1 MAGVD
6 TVITPNNLYVGAI
19 GSSFGTQVG
28 MQAYLT
34 ATVWN
39 KLRAIYQYD
48 AGSVLT
54 AVRVLTFPIYFTWLL
69 EAVKTTTGLTNPS
82 ASNAAFT
89 EATVKLQWANK
100 QSTAGGS
107 TALDAIITAA
117 AAGSSGATQATLN
130 AIAGLAVGFDAAPF
144 ATVNPISDAQA
155 LLLLDSTPSAS
166 ISLRSPVGI
175 AKWLQFLSNPTSTSS
190 SDVANQVALVTALS
204 AVYSAGT
211 ATGPEAFA
219 AVAGYLG
226 AKASNTT
233 STAAAAYLSVVIN
246 GLVAANGM
254 TALSGADLPASWS
267 DVGALQFAQGWV
279 VRALTS
285 QTKSSMSALGLPGL
299 TGTSEWFSYCNSTPA
314 LVAANVC
321 PMTLVQAQAVLNL
334 VSGAASNGACTPYA
348 LYLLKCAH

>member
-1 MAGVD
+1 
-6 TVITPNNLYVGAI
+6 
-19 GSSFGTQVG
+19 
-28 MQAYLT
+28 
-34 ATVWN
+34 
-39 KLRAIYQYD
+39 
-48 AGSVLT
+48 
-54 AVRVLTFPIYFTWLL
+54 
-69 EAVKTTTGLTNPS
+69 
-82 ASNAAFT
+82 
-89 EATVKLQWANK
+89 
-100 QSTAGGS
+100 
-107 TALDAIITAA
+107 
-117 AAGSSGATQATLN
+117 LN
-130 AIAGLAVGFDAAPF
+130 FVAGLAVGFDAAPF

-190 SDVANQVALVTALS
+190 SDVANQVALVTALQ
-204 AVYSAGT
+204 AVYAGAGT
-211 ATGPEAFA
+211 ATGPQAFA

-254 TALSGADLPASWS
+254 AALTGADLPASWS

-279 VRALTS
+279 VRALTA
-285 QTKSSMSALGLPGL
+285 QTKTSMSALGLPGL
-299 TGTSEWFSYCNSTPA
+299 TGTSEWYAYCNSTPA

-334 VSGAASNGACTPYA
+334 VSGAASNGACISRSSIV
-348 LYLLKCAH
+348 